1 MGSKFVVGISVLL
14 LVMGSLSAGEAVRIE
29 PDGSVFAVITR
40 KGGFAAGLAHNHLVA
55 ASNHTVDLRFDEA
68 SPLETSMEFSVAS
81 EDLVVNDPDLRRLW
95 YPRLEELGILDE
107 PFGELS
113 EKNRAKIRK
122 AMLGKKQLAAET
134 HPTIRARIVGVRDS
148 ATAAEGSDFP
158 YEIDLAFT
166 VRDVTVTETLP
177 ARYEN
182 LDGTTKIE
190 AFGTF
195 RFTDF
200 GIKPYSAMLGAV
212 KNLDEFYVFTSL
224 SLRRDR

>member
-1 MGSKFVVGISVLL
+1 MGSKFVVGVSVLL
-14 LVMGSLSAGEAVRIE
+14 LVMGPLSAGEAVRIE
-29 PDGSVFAVITR
+29 PDDSVFAVITR

-55 ASNHTVDLRFDEA
+55 TSSYTVDLQLDEA

-81 EDLVVNDPDLRRLW
+81 KHLVVDDPDLRRLW
-95 YPRLEELGILDE
+95 YPRLEELGLLDE

-166 VRDVTVTETLP
+166 VRDVTVTETLS

-212 KNLDEFYVFTSL
+212 KNLDEFYVSTTKG
-224 SLRRDR
+224 